1 MMSTWYS
8 LESGI
13 ERISTPV
20 IPETVLEADVEDLRP
35 TRTRLRIKIP
45 KSYHHEPIISRLISE
60 HGLTVN
66 IIGALLGASARDD
79 GWFDLELQGSAK
91 QLSSALTYL
100 DELNLEI
107 WHDTDDR
114 NDGW

>member
-1 MMSTWYS
+1 MSTWYS
-8 LESGI
+8 VESGI
-13 ERISTPV
+13 EQISTSV
-20 IPETVLEADVEDLRP
+20 KPETVLEAGAEDRRP
-35 TRTRLRIKIP
+35 TQTRLRIKIP
-45 KSYHHEPIISRLISE
+45 KRYHHEPIISRLISE

-66 IIGALLGASARDD
+66 IIGALLGASARED
-79 GWFDLELQGSAK
+79 GWFDLELQGYAK

-107 WHDTDDR
+107 WHDTGDR

>member
-1 MMSTWYS
+1 MSTWYS
-8 LESGI
+8 LNAGVEH
-13 ERISTPV
+13 ISTS
-20 IPETVLEADVEDLRP
+20 IDPESVLEANVEDLRP
-35 TRTRLRIKIP
+35 TQTRLRVKIP
-45 KSYHHEPIISRLISE
+45 KHYHHEPVISRLISE

-66 IIGALLGASARDD
+66 IVGALLGASARDD
-79 GWFDLELQGSAK
+79 GWFDLELHGSAK

-107 WHDTDDR
+107 WHDTGDR